1 MSRRQTTEDI
11 TINLTPMID
20 VVFLLVIFFLVGS
33 KFSEAESRIQVDVP
47 TASAMSPMMRG
58 PDEQI
63 VTVDSLGN
71 IFLADQPIAINEL
84 ANQMRQAAAAYP
96 SLKVTVRGDS
106 NTSLQQVLEVLQ
118 TVRTAGVQDF
128 NLANRPIRR

>member
-1 MSRRQTTEDI
+1 MTRRQATEDI

-33 KFSEAESRIQVDVP
+33 KFREAESRIQVDVP
-47 TASAMSPMMRG
+47 TANTMSPMMRG

-63 VTVDSLGN
+63 VTVDSRGGV
-71 IFLADQPIAINEL
+71 FLADQPIALADL
-84 ANQMRQAAAAYP
+84 ANQMRQAVAAYP
-96 SLKVTVRGDS
+96 RLKVTVRGDS

-128 NLANRPIRR
+128 NLANRPVRR